1 MSASVSLQDSL
12 VIPPSAELNEAAW
25 SAWQMR
31 HAASDRKQAG
41 AIMLGVKCIS
51 LALLLLAVFFSG
63 YAAPHHLWVRFVI
76 SLTAIVIA
84 CQAWD
89 LKRYVFLLGFAA
101 IAVIFNPVVPMFP
114 IDAMVRSSV
123 PSFAALAFVASIV
136 WLRAER
142 RLS

>member
-1 MSASVSLQDSL
+1 
-12 VIPPSAELNEAAW
+12 
-25 SAWQMR
+25 
-31 HAASDRKQAG
+31 
-41 AIMLGVKCIS
+41 MLGVKCIS